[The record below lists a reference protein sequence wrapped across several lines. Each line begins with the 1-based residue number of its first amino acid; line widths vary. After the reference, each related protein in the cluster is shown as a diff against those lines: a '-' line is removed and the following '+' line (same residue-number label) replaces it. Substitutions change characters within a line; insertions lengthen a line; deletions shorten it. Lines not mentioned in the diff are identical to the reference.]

1 MEAIKTYWFLSA
13 KFNGSE
19 DQTERFVKLGIW
31 ENGYDNK
38 YLNTVRTISVGDRVA
53 IKSTYN
59 LKKNLPFDNKGQAV
73 SVMEIKAT
81 GIVTKNYGDGKLL
94 EVNWQKKN
102 LNKKWFFYTNMATI
116 WSVKDDEWLS
126 KQLINFTFY
135 NEPQDIDYF
144 RNAPYWRSRY
154 GDVANR
160 TQLFS
165 WVRFYEA
172 IADNLLIYLD
182 KSKRSILMEF
192 VNQLATEFKLSY
204 LLDKGLQDI
213 CPFTVLGTFNRH
225 IKETT
230 RIEIAKKWAEFL
242 NIEESVPNSFEGI
255 PLLNNQLS
263 WFFTNSENQQQEI
276 DNLWEF
282 YTTALKFSN
291 VDENYQD
298 EFEQKFDLVM
308 SQSYFPWQLT
318 SGLFWIRPHAY
329 VVLDKASKTYL
340 TDELELIKDDRLSK
354 EHFNGNVYLKLLDDL
369 ATRFNEDYFPI
380 HSFPELYFTAL
391 RKYEN
396 RTLINENLASNN
408 QWQIILLQF
417 IQELCQDNGSNVFN
431 CKELLDKY
439 GQQLEEEFP
448 NNRVTSNLLTYT
460 LQRMKDKKFFQFL
473 GNGKYRLLNHN
484 IDGKRGEIMEN
495 EPDIDAPLTDDPLFV
510 KHPYTLKDLIQEDC
524 FIDKQQLQQMIS
536 SITKKKNIILQGP
549 PGTGKTWLAKRLA
562 NIVIGY
568 KDSNNI
574 RAIQFH
580 PNLSYED
587 FIRGFRPA
595 SDGKLAL
602 IDGPFL
608 EIIHQA
614 RNDPQSKYVMVIEE
628 INRGN
633 PSQIFGEMLT
643 LLEADK
649 RTPSE
654 ALELTYRREQ
664 ENGIYIPDNLYVIGT
679 MNIADRSLALVDF
692 ALRRRFA
699 FFTLDPNFSEK
710 WLSYMI
716 KKTGLNS
723 KLLEEIR
730 ERMNELNEFIAQDRM
745 LGSAFAIGHSY
756 LTHHRAIPKSEGLVW
771 YQNIIDTEIKP
782 LLEEYWFDEK
792 DKLNKAMKLI
802 TIAYKQSQ

>member
-38 YLNTVRTISVGDRVA
+38 YLNTVRGISVGDRVA

-59 LKKNLPFDNKGQAV
+59 LKNNLPFDNKGQAV

-94 EVNWQKKN
+94 EVKWQKKN
-102 LNKKWFFYTNMATI
+102 LNKKWYFFTNIATI

-135 NEPQDIDYF
+135 NKPQDIDYF

-154 GDVANR
+154 GDNDTNFR
-160 TQLFS
+160 TQLFK
-165 WVRFYEA
+165 WIPFYEA
-172 IADNLLIYLD
+172 VADNLLIYQN
-182 KSKRSILMEF
+182 KEKRSELMVFINELAIEF
-192 VNQLATEFKLSY
+192 NLSY
-204 LLDKGLQDI
+204 LLNKNIHDI
-213 CPFTVLGTFNRH
+213 CPFTALGTFNRN
-225 IKETT
+225 IKEIT
-230 RIEIAKKWAEFL
+230 RKQIAKKWAEFL
-242 NIEESVPNSFEGI
+242 NLNESIPNSFEGI
-255 PLLNNQLS
+255 PLLNNQAS

-282 YTTALKFSN
+282 YATALKFSN
-291 VDENYQD
+291 ADENYQD

-308 SQSYFPWQLT
+308 SQPYCSWQLT
-318 SGLFWIRPHAY
+318 NGLFWIRPHAY
-329 VVLDKASKTYL
+329 VVLDKVSKVYL
-340 TDELELIKDDRLSK
+340 TDELGLIKDKRLSK
-354 EHFNGNVYLKLLDDL
+354 GHFNGNDYLKLLDNL
-369 ATRFNEDYFPI
+369 AVRFNEDYFPI
-380 HSFPELYFTAL
+380 HSFPELYLTAL
-391 RKYEN
+391 RKYQSSILHNES
-396 RTLINENLASNN
+396 LISNN
-408 QWQIILLQF
+408 QWQFKLLQL
-417 IQELCQDNGSNVFN
+417 IKELCQKNGTDVFQR
-431 CKELLDKY
+431 KEFLNKY
-439 GQQLEEEFP
+439 REQLEEEFP
-448 NNRVTSNLLTYT
+448 NNSVIGESVSNT
-460 LQRMKDKKFFQFL
+460 LQRLRDKDFLQFL
-473 GNGKYRLLNHN
+473 GNGKYRLRSDN
-484 IDGKRGEIMEN
+484 IDEQNEEIIESDD
-495 EPDIDAPLTDDPLFV
+495 DIVEQLLV
-510 KHPYTLKDLIQEDC
+510 KQPYTLESLIQESC
-524 FIDKQQLQQMIS
+524 FVDEQQLQQMLAS
-536 SITKKKNIILQGP
+536 LKMRKNIILQGP

-633 PSQIFGEMLT
+633 PAQIFGEMLT

-679 MNIADRSLALVDF
+679 MNIADRSLALVDI

>member
-1 MEAIKTYWFLSA
+1 MEAIKTYWFLAA
-13 KFNGSE
+13 KFNGGE
-19 DQTERFVKLGIW
+19 DQTERFVRLGIW

-59 LKKNLPFDNKGQAV
+59 LKKNLPFDNKDQAV

-94 EVNWQKKN
+94 EVNWQKTN
-102 LNKKWFFYTNMATI
+102 LNKKWYFFTNIATI

-135 NEPQDIDYF
+135 NKPQDIDYF

-165 WVRFYEA
+165 WVHFYEA

-182 KSKRSILMEF
+182 KSKRSTLIEF
-192 VNQLATEFKLSY
+192 VNQLAIEFKLSY

-213 CPFTVLGTFNRH
+213 CPFTALGTFNRH

-230 RIEIAKKWAEFL
+230 RREIAKKWAEFL

-282 YTTALKFSN
+282 YATALKFSN
-291 VDENYQD
+291 ADENYQD
-298 EFEQKFDLVM
+298 EFEQKFDLIM

-340 TDELELIKDDRLSK
+340 TDELGLIKDKRLSK
-354 EHFNGNVYLKLLDDL
+354 GNFNGNDYLKLLDNL
-369 ATRFNEDYFPI
+369 AVRFNEDYFPI
-380 HSFPELYFTAL
+380 HSFPELYLTAL
-391 RKYEN
+391 RKYQNSISHNES
-396 RTLINENLASNN
+396 LISNN
-408 QWQIILLQF
+408 QWQFKLLQL
-417 IQELCQDNGSNVFN
+417 IKDLCQKNGTDVFQR
-431 CKELLDKY
+431 KEFLNKY
-439 GQQLEEEFP
+439 REQLEEEFP
-448 NNRVTSNLLTYT
+448 NNSVIGESVSNT
-460 LQRMKDKKFFQFL
+460 LQRLRDKDFLQFL
-473 GNGKYRLLNHN
+473 GNGKYRLRSDN
-484 IDGKRGEIMEN
+484 IDEQNEEIIESDD
-495 EPDIDAPLTDDPLFV
+495 DIVEQLLV
-510 KHPYTLKDLIQEDC
+510 KQPYTLENLIQESC
-524 FIDKQQLQQMIS
+524 FVDEQQLQQMLASLKIR
-536 SITKKKNIILQGP
+536 KNIILQGP

-633 PSQIFGEMLT
+633 PAQIFGEMLT

-716 KKTGLNS
+716 KKTGLDS
-723 KLLEEIR
+723 KLLEKIR

-802 TIAYKQSQ
+802 KIAYK

>member
-282 YTTALKFSN
+282 YDIALKFSN
-291 VDENYQD
+291 ADKNYQD
-298 EFEQKFDLVM
+298 EFKQKFDLVM
-308 SQSYFPWQLT
+308 SQPYCSWQLT
-318 SGLFWIRPHAY
+318 NGLFWIRPHAY
-329 VVLDKASKTYL
+329 VVLDKVSKTYL
-340 TDELELIKDDRLSK
+340 TDELGLIKNKRLSK
-354 EHFNGNVYLKLLDDL
+354 EHFNGNDYLKLLDNL
-369 ATRFNEDYFPI
+369 AVRFNEDYFPI
-380 HSFPELYFTAL
+380 HSFPELYLTAL
-391 RKYEN
+391 RKYQSSISHNES
-396 RTLINENLASNN
+396 LISNN
-408 QWQIILLQF
+408 QWQFKLLQL
-417 IQELCQDNGSNVFN
+417 IKELCQKNGTDVFQR
-431 CKELLDKY
+431 KEFLNKY
-439 GQQLEEEFP
+439 REQLEEEFP
-448 NNRVTSNLLTYT
+448 NNSVIGESVSNT
-460 LQRMKDKKFFQFL
+460 LQRLRDKDFLQFL
-473 GNGKYRLLNHN
+473 GNGKYRLCSDN
-484 IDGKRGEIMEN
+484 IDEQNEEIIESDD
-495 EPDIDAPLTDDPLFV
+495 DIVEQLLV
-510 KHPYTLKDLIQEDC
+510 KQPYTLEM
-524 FIDKQQLQQMIS
+524 FNS
-536 SITKKKNIILQGP
+536 
-549 PGTGKTWLAKRLA
+549 R
-562 NIVIGY
+562 
-568 KDSNNI
+568 
-574 RAIQFH
+574 
-580 PNLSYED
+580 
-587 FIRGFRPA
+587 
-595 SDGKLAL
+595 KL
-602 IDGPFL
+602 FC
-608 EIIHQA
+608 
-614 RNDPQSKYVMVIEE
+614 R
-628 INRGN
+628 
-633 PSQIFGEMLT
+633 
-643 LLEADK
+643 
-649 RTPSE
+649 
-654 ALELTYRREQ
+654 
-664 ENGIYIPDNLYVIGT
+664 
-679 MNIADRSLALVDF
+679 
-692 ALRRRFA
+692 
-699 FFTLDPNFSEK
+699 
-710 WLSYMI
+710 
-716 KKTGLNS
+716 
-723 KLLEEIR
+723 
-730 ERMNELNEFIAQDRM
+730 
-745 LGSAFAIGHSY
+745 
-756 LTHHRAIPKSEGLVW
+756 
-771 YQNIIDTEIKP
+771 
-782 LLEEYWFDEK
+782 
-792 DKLNKAMKLI
+792 
-802 TIAYKQSQ
+802 

>member
-1 MEAIKTYWFLSA
+1 MEAIKTYWFLGA

-19 DQTERFVKLGIW
+19 DQTERFVRLGIW

-38 YLNTVRTISVGDRVA
+38 YLNIVRGISVGDRVA

-59 LKKNLPFDNKGQAV
+59 LKNNLPFDNKGQAV

-94 EVNWQKKN
+94 EVKWQKTN
-102 LNKKWFFYTNMATI
+102 LNKKWYFFTNIATI

-135 NEPQDIDYF
+135 NKPQDIDYF

-154 GDVANR
+154 GDNDTNFR
-160 TQLFS
+160 TQLFK
-165 WVRFYEA
+165 WIPFYEA
-172 IADNLLIYLD
+172 VADNLLIYQN
-182 KSKRSILMEF
+182 KEKRSELMVFINELAIEF
-192 VNQLATEFKLSY
+192 NLSY
-204 LLDKGLQDI
+204 LLNKNIHDI
-213 CPFTVLGTFNRH
+213 CPFTALGTFNRN
-225 IKETT
+225 IKEIT
-230 RIEIAKKWAEFL
+230 RKQIAKKWAEFL
-242 NIEESVPNSFEGI
+242 KIEESVPNSFEGI

-282 YTTALKFSN
+282 YATALKFSN
-291 VDENYQD
+291 ADENYQD

-308 SQSYFPWQLT
+308 SQPYCSWQLT
-318 SGLFWIRPHAY
+318 NGLFWIRPNAY
-329 VVLDKASKTYL
+329 VVLDKFSKSYI
-340 TDELELIKDDRLSK
+340 TDDLGLIKDKQLSK
-354 EHFNGNVYLKLLDDL
+354 DHFNGNDYLKLLDDL
-369 ATRFNEDYFPI
+369 AVRFTEDYFPI
-380 HSFPELYFTAL
+380 HSLPELYLTAL
-391 RKYEN
+391 RKYKN
-396 RTLINENLASNN
+396 RKSNNEGSISNN
-408 QWQIILLQF
+408 QWQIKLLQL
-417 IQELCQDNGSNVFN
+417 IRELCQKNGTDVFQR
-431 CKELLDKY
+431 KEFLNKY
-439 GQQLEEEFP
+439 REQLEEEFP
-448 NNRVTSNLLTYT
+448 NNSVIGESVSNT
-460 LQRMKDKKFFQFL
+460 LQRLRDKDFLQFL
-473 GNGKYRLLNHN
+473 GNGKYRLRSDN
-484 IDGKRGEIMEN
+484 IDEQNEEIIESDD
-495 EPDIDAPLTDDPLFV
+495 DIVEQLLV
-510 KHPYTLKDLIQEDC
+510 KQPYTLESLIQESC
-524 FIDKQQLQQMIS
+524 FVDEQQLQQMLAS
-536 SITKKKNIILQGP
+536 LKMRKNIILQGP

-633 PSQIFGEMLT
+633 PAQIFGEMLT

-771 YQNIIDTEIKP
+771 YQNIIDTEVKP

>member
-1 MEAIKTYWFLSA
+1 MEAIKTYWFLGA

-19 DQTERFVKLGIW
+19 DQTERFVRLGIW

-38 YLNTVRTISVGDRVA
+38 YLNTVRGISVGDRVA

-59 LKKNLPFDNKGQAV
+59 LKNNLPFDNKGQAV

-94 EVNWQKKN
+94 EVKWQKTN
-102 LNKKWFFYTNMATI
+102 LNKKWYFFTNIATI

-135 NEPQDIDYF
+135 NKPQDIDYF

-154 GDVANR
+154 GDNDTNFR
-160 TQLFS
+160 TQLFK
-165 WVRFYEA
+165 WIPFYEA
-172 IADNLLIYLD
+172 VADNLLIYQN
-182 KSKRSILMEF
+182 KEKRSELMVFINELAIEF
-192 VNQLATEFKLSY
+192 NLSY
-204 LLDKGLQDI
+204 LLNKNIHDI
-213 CPFTVLGTFNRH
+213 CPFTALGTFNRN
-225 IKETT
+225 IKEIT
-230 RIEIAKKWAEFL
+230 RKQIAKKWAEFL
-242 NIEESVPNSFEGI
+242 KIEESVPNSFEGI

-282 YTTALKFSN
+282 YATALKFSN
-291 VDENYQD
+291 ADENYQD

-308 SQSYFPWQLT
+308 SQPYCSWQLT
-318 SGLFWIRPHAY
+318 NGLFWIRPHAY
-329 VVLDKASKTYL
+329 VVLDKVSKVYL
-340 TDELELIKDDRLSK
+340 TDELGLIKDKRLSK
-354 EHFNGNVYLKLLDDL
+354 GHFNGNDYLKLLDNL
-369 ATRFNEDYFPI
+369 AVRFNEDYFPN
-380 HSFPELYFTAL
+380 HSFPELYLTAL
-391 RKYEN
+391 RKYQSSISHNES
-396 RTLINENLASNN
+396 LISNN
-408 QWQIILLQF
+408 QWQFKLLQL
-417 IQELCQDNGSNVFN
+417 IKELCQKNGTDVFQR
-431 CKELLDKY
+431 KEFLNKY
-439 GQQLEEEFP
+439 REQLEEEFP
-448 NNRVTSNLLTYT
+448 NNSVIGESVSNT
-460 LQRMKDKKFFQFL
+460 LQRLRDKDFLQFL
-473 GNGKYRLLNHN
+473 GNGKYRLVSDN
-484 IDGKRGEIMEN
+484 IDEQNEEIIESDD
-495 EPDIDAPLTDDPLFV
+495 DIVEQLLV
-510 KHPYTLKDLIQEDC
+510 KQPYTLESLIQESC
-524 FIDKQQLQQMIS
+524 FVDEQQLQQMLAS
-536 SITKKKNIILQGP
+536 LKMRKNIILQGP

>member
-1 MEAIKTYWFLSA
+1 MEAIKTYWFLGA
-13 KFNGSE
+13 KFNGGE
-19 DQTERFVKLGIW
+19 DQTERFVRLGIW

-38 YLNTVRTISVGDRVA
+38 YLNTVRGISVGDRVA

-59 LKKNLPFDNKGQAV
+59 LKKNLPFDNKGQSV

-94 EVNWQKKN
+94 EVNWQKTN
-102 LNKKWFFYTNMATI
+102 LNKKWYFFTNIATI

-135 NEPQDIDYF
+135 NKPQDIDYF

-154 GDVANR
+154 GDNDTNFR
-160 TQLFS
+160 TQLFK
-165 WVRFYEA
+165 WIPFYEA
-172 IADNLLIYLD
+172 VADNLLIYQN
-182 KSKRSILMEF
+182 KEKRSELMVFINELAIEF
-192 VNQLATEFKLSY
+192 NLSY
-204 LLDKGLQDI
+204 LLNKNIHDI
-213 CPFTVLGTFNRH
+213 CPFTALGTFNRN
-225 IKETT
+225 IKEIT
-230 RIEIAKKWAEFL
+230 RKQIAKKWAEFL
-242 NIEESVPNSFEGI
+242 KIEESVPNSFGGI

-282 YTTALKFSN
+282 YATALKFSN
-291 VDENYQD
+291 ADENYQD

-308 SQSYFPWQLT
+308 SQPYCSWQLT
-318 SGLFWIRPHAY
+318 NGLFWIRPHAY
-329 VVLDKASKTYL
+329 VVLDKVSKVYL
-340 TDELELIKDDRLSK
+340 TDELGLIKDKRLSK
-354 EHFNGNVYLKLLDDL
+354 GHFNGNDYLKLLDNL
-369 ATRFNEDYFPI
+369 AVRFNEDYFPI
-380 HSFPELYFTAL
+380 HSFPELYLTAL
-391 RKYEN
+391 RKYQSSISHNES
-396 RTLINENLASNN
+396 LISNN
-408 QWQIILLQF
+408 QWQFKLLQL
-417 IQELCQDNGSNVFN
+417 IKELCQKNGTDVFQR
-431 CKELLDKY
+431 KEFLNKY
-439 GQQLEEEFP
+439 REQLEEEFP
-448 NNRVTSNLLTYT
+448 NNSVIGESVSNT
-460 LQRMKDKKFFQFL
+460 LQRLRDKDFLQFL
-473 GNGKYRLLNHN
+473 GNGKYRLRSDN
-484 IDGKRGEIMEN
+484 IDEQNEEIIESDD
-495 EPDIDAPLTDDPLFV
+495 DIVEQLLV
-510 KHPYTLKDLIQEDC
+510 KQPYTLENLIQESC
-524 FIDKQQLQQMIS
+524 FVDEQQLQQMLAS
-536 SITKKKNIILQGP
+536 LKMRKNIILQGP

-633 PSQIFGEMLT
+633 PAQIFGEMLT

-699 FFTLDPNFSEK
+699 FFTLEPNFGEK
-710 WLSYMI
+710 WLRYMI
-716 KKTGLNS
+716 EKTGLS
-723 KLLEEIR
+723 EKLLNKINKG
-730 ERMNELNEFIAQDRM
+730 MNKLNEFVAQDRM

-756 LTHHRAIPKSEGLVW
+756 LTHHKAIPESEGLVW

-802 TIAYKQSQ
+802 TIAYK